1 MTFNWPDVPFSG
13 TEVDAFVAEY
23 KSFAQDVLDSY
34 DTWGSGIGTDYAQQ
48 KDIGYTALPYHTKEN
63 VKIYLESALVYSAFI
78 IKQRAGNLGP
88 GTDFTL
94 GNSPLNVEL
103 DEPQTKRVNEKLN
116 CSWEDG
122 SFEMCFGDGDGGPPF
137 GPGFGPPPEVDDG
150 GDAPPGDEPP
160 PPPDDEDPPPEDPP
174 SDPPK
179 PDDDSDCPKKRNAQ
193 NGLGE
198 KAVEYITKTA
208 LRHLILAIARNV
220 ESLGLVTGNSGM
232 ELTGSM
238 LAHYILGSGSVYTTK
253 PYSFKT
259 QLLKYMNRNVGTN
272 TQLNLSAAARAAYG
286 MSETDTAYL
295 VDTSADLWFRVSLG
309 SATVISDGT
318 ETTQTLTGL
327 GTFATNFNNIKK
339 VIDDYDFNY
348 AWTVV
353 RSGVNGDFAGTALDD
368 AGIVSGPD
376 LCPENHPAGDDNDPT
391 DDERNV
397 CEALVKN
404 GNHGLDYAIRYPV
417 TEAHGDGCKTWDP
430 SKAAETGKPF
440 GIFITL

>member
-34 DTWGSGIGTDYAQQ
+34 DTWGSGIGTYYAQQ
-48 KDIGYTALPYHTKEN
+48 KNIEYTALPYHTKEN

-103 DEPQTKRVNEKLN
+103 DEPQTKRINEKLN

-150 GDAPPGDEPP
+150 ANGPPDDGPP

-179 PDDDSDCPKKRNAQ
+179 PDDDDDCAKKRNAQ

-208 LRHLILAIARNV
+208 LKHLILAIARNI
-220 ESLGLVTGNSGM
+220 EAIGIATGLSGM
-232 ELTGSM
+232 DLAGGM

-253 PYSFKT
+253 PFSLKT
-259 QLLKYMNRNVGTN
+259 QLTNYMNKHEGLVTKM
-272 TQLNLSAAARAAYG
+272 NLSAAARAAYG

-295 VDTSADLWFRVSLG
+295 VDTKSEMWMKIALG
-309 SATVISDGT
+309 GCTVISDGN
-318 ETTQTLTGL
+318 ETQRYDSEKNVTYGS
-327 GTFATNFNNIKK
+327 NFSNIKK

-348 AWTVV
+348 AWTII

-376 LCPENHPAGDDNDPT
+376 LCPENHGFAE
-391 DDERNV
+391 DERSV
-397 CEALVKN
+397 CAALGAN
-404 GNHGLDYAIRYPV
+404 GNSGLDYAIRYPV

-440 GIFITL
+440 PVFITF